1 MGKLVPIVCEGK
13 RFESVAAM
21 CVYYGVERF
30 KTHSRI
36 QRGWTPE
43 QAIGLAPREESLYRP
58 KAIEINGQRYENLTL
73 AAAAFGVKLATVKR
87 RIALGYSIENAF
99 LGRLKPRVGMRGKQV
114 EFDGVVYA
122 SIATLGRK
130 FSLTG
135 TLVSKRLRSGWSLAQ
150 ALETVSPP
158 PRFRNFEGHAR
169 EQKWKDVRTIE
180 GKIEP
185 VPDRGGYKLY
195 LVTNNVNSKIY
206 VGITVG
212 ELNAR
217 LKQHFAAARRGRKS
231 AFMNAINKYGEAAFQ
246 IELLFD
252 DAKTYDELQ
261 DKEVQEIV
269 RRDSIRNGYN
279 TAQGGSIGTAKE
291 LTVDGCTFPSY
302 VSAAA
307 HYGVDPQVMAMRLG
321 RLKWTPEESVGL
333 VAKGWVGK
341 AIPVTVADVIYP
353 SMHQA
358 AEAYKINYKLVHERV
373 RKRGW
378 TIEQALQIS
387 DAPDSGRFAGIG
399 VSAFGLTFKSYGECA
414 KHFGIKAPS
423 LLKRL
428 MEKQERIEEAIRY
441 LQSKPKTGAQ
451 PKPIS
456 AFGVTYKSTT
466 ELAAQLGLSVK
477 SIRNRM
483 LLKRQTLEEAIT
495 KLQSFHKKT
504 RPVS

>member
-1 MGKLVPIVCEGK
+1 MKEWAGKINQAQQGCSLNAIDSIAFNIGIQAGCDKPDGIARSALSGQTWRGDSRDASRQPPGSAASCGLRSRSICREICAVWAG
-13 RFESVAAM
+13 SVA
-21 CVYYGVERF
+21 
-30 KTHSRI
+30 
-36 QRGWTPE
+36 
-43 QAIGLAPREESLYRP
+43 
-58 KAIEINGQRYENLTL
+58 KAC
-73 AAAAFGVKLATVKR
+73 
-87 RIALGYSIENAF
+87 
-99 LGRLKPRVGMRGKQV
+99 
-114 EFDGVVYA
+114 
-122 SIATLGRK
+122 
-130 FSLTG
+130 
-135 TLVSKRLRSGWSLAQ
+135 
-150 ALETVSPP
+150 
-158 PRFRNFEGHAR
+158 
-169 EQKWKDVRTIE
+169 
-180 GKIEP
+180 
-185 VPDRGGYKLY
+185 
-195 LVTNNVNSKIY
+195 
-206 VGITVG
+206 
-212 ELNAR
+212 
-217 LKQHFAAARRGRKS
+217 
-231 AFMNAINKYGEAAFQ
+231 
-246 IELLFD
+246 
-252 DAKTYDELQ
+252 
-261 DKEVQEIV
+261 KEVQEIV

-291 LTVDGCTFPSY
+291 LTVDGRTFPSY

-341 AIPVTVADVIYP
+341 AIPVTVADVVYP

-373 RKRGW
+373 RRRGW

-387 DAPDSGRFAGIG
+387 DAPDSSRFAGIG
-399 VSAFGLTFKSYGECA
+399 VSAFGLTFKSYGECT

-428 MEKQERIEEAIRY
+428 TEKQESIEEAIRY